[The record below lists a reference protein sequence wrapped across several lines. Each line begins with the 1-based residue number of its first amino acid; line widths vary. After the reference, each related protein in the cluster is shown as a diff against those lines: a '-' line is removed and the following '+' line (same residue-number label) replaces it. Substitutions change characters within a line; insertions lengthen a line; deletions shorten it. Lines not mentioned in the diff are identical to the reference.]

1 LGILPARLEEGF
13 WTMSVALP
21 DRPEIQYVRR
31 RLRPQAQC
39 EPAVA
44 GLPTDLRDPMADATP
59 APTRDRKWQRRL
71 LLAALVLMSLLVA
84 TELCVRFPLV
94 MAGLAVLMLATELI
108 ARFRLGLGDPPLSMT
123 DPHTGYQ
130 FQPNQT
136 CRRFGNLIH
145 YNAYSMRSDDFPAQ
159 KSSRNE
165 FRVLVFGDSV
175 INGGA
180 QTDQSQVC
188 TSILER
194 DLALKLHRPVVVGNI
209 SAGAWGPLNHWRYV
223 KSHGL
228 FEADALVIV
237 LTSGSIRA
245 PFPNRRIVG
254 TEPGFPDRKP
264 WCATWE
270 GITRYLPQYLPF
282 LRSPACQGWGFDN
295 ENEETVDPQTAARNT
310 ARNLDAVQEM
320 LAGAQAAGVETYLV
334 WHWTQAELHRA
345 AQDPSWGPEGLQ
357 QFQAMCAAAGVTAV
371 CTRPANAGPADYRD
385 NVHINAQ
392 GQKHLAARMTA
403 LLATQS
409 RRTGAHASTHAVRIA
424 GQPDRCY
431 APETDPLAAT
441 RIPISS
447 RLRPL
452 PVGSHKMIA

>member
-1 LGILPARLEEGF
+1 
-13 WTMSVALP
+13 
-21 DRPEIQYVRR
+21 
-31 RLRPQAQC
+31 
-39 EPAVA
+39 
-44 GLPTDLRDPMADATP
+44 
-59 APTRDRKWQRRL
+59 
-71 LLAALVLMSLLVA
+71 
-84 TELCVRFPLV
+84 
-94 MAGLAVLMLATELI
+94 
-108 ARFRLGLGDPPLSMT
+108 
-123 DPHTGYQ
+123 
-130 FQPNQT
+130 
-136 CRRFGNLIH
+136 
-145 YNAYSMRSDDFPAQ
+145 MRSGDFPTQ

-165 FRVLVFGDSV
+165 FRVMVFGDSV

-194 DLALKLHRPVVVGNI
+194 DLAVKLNRPVVVGNI

-228 FEADALVIV
+228 FDADALVIV

-245 PFPNRRIVG
+245 PFPNRRIAG

-282 LRSPACQGWGFDN
+282 LRAVAEKGWGFDN
-295 ENEETVDPQTAARNT
+295 ESEDPVDPEAAAQNT
-310 ARNLDAVQEM
+310 ARNLDAVRKM

-345 AQDPSWGPEGLQ
+345 AQDPSWGPEGLP

-371 CTRPANAGPADYRD
+371 CTRPTNAGPADYRD

-392 GQKHLAARMTA
+392 GQKHLATRMTT
-403 LLATQS
+403 LLAAQS
-409 RRTGAHASTHAVRIA
+409 RRTGAHTGTPAVLTA
-424 GQPDRCY
+424 GQPDLRHDTE
-431 APETDPLAAT
+431 PDPLAI

-447 RLRPL
+447 RLRPV
-452 PVGSHKMIA
+452 PVRNRKLIA